1 MNLDRTFPANSL
13 LGQVLSLAHA
23 TFYDAL
29 PSNADHRPA
38 VAPATMHPPKRAN
51 FVARSLTAIDDWF
64 VRQHEK
70 NREAYLAQAKDMVDL
85 EHRMRE
91 LERQPYY

>member
-13 LGQVLSLAHA
+13 LGQILSLAHA

-29 PSNADHRPA
+29 PSNTDGRPG
-38 VAPATMHPPKRAN
+38 VAPATMQPPKRAS
-51 FVARSLTAIDDWF
+51 FVSRSLAAMDDWF
-64 VRQHEK
+64 FRQREK
-70 NREAYLAQAKDMVDL
+70 DREAYLAQSKDMVDL
-85 EHRMRE
+85 EHRLRQ